1 MNPFE
6 FPTDIADREVY
17 GRAVAALREGG
28 VLLPSFAQ
36 LAEPATIPEE
46 VTARLA
52 GVDPDAA
59 DPANLFRVHW
69 YNDAAR
75 RGRDQPP
82 GFLELPRALTGV
94 AARVVVALGER
105 FPMIGAHKVL
115 AAYAC
120 LAPRIV
126 SGRFDPARQRAVW
139 PSTGNYCRGGVAIS
153 RILG

>member
-6 FPTDIADREVY
+6 FPTEIADREVL

-36 LAEPATIPEE
+36 LADPAAIPER

-52 GVDPDAA
+52 RVDPDAP

-75 RGRDQPP
+75 RGRDETP
-82 GFLELPRALTGV
+82 GFLELPREMTGV
-94 AARVVVALGER
+94 AARIVVALGER
-105 FPMIGAHKVL
+105 FPMIGAHTF
-115 AAYAC
+115 
-120 LAPRIV
+120 P
-126 SGRFDPARQRAVW
+126 
-139 PSTGNYCRGGVAIS
+139 
-153 RILG
+153 